1 MADVSSVAG
10 TPMKVCCYLSTLPAK
25 TLAAAKKHD
34 RKMDTFRFF
43 ARGIKA
49 AGDEVE
55 TITELRYVPSDV
67 AFMLGWVHEHGKD
80 APHLRLRQQILDMQ
94 RNHGGRTVIADS
106 NLFLFQDAA
115 NPHYYLRYSFDGVF
129 PDTGEYCD
137 QNPNPER
144 WQTLQQQMNIQVL
157 PWRTAGDPVLISLQR
172 DGGWSMA
179 GYGVTEWCVDT
190 VHRLRSFTD
199 RPIRIRAHPGDKKA
213 HRYVRRITDTLVKQG
228 VRRFFVSDASTSL
241 VDDLT
246 GAWALVNHNSS
257 PAVAAAIR
265 GIPVIST
272 DIVRSQAREVSS
284 ADLSLIENPPV
295 FDRDQW
301 LRRLAQFHWSHDDIV
316 SGRAWTHMRQWVR
329 S

>member
-1 MADVSSVAG
+1 
-10 TPMKVCCYLSTLPAK
+10 MKVCCFLSTLPAK

-34 RKMDTFRFF
+34 RKMETFRHF
-43 ARGIKA
+43 ARGVKA

-55 TITELRYVPSDV
+55 TITELRYVPCDA

-106 NLFLFQDAA
+106 NLFLFQDAT

-137 QNPNPER
+137 QNPDPAR
-144 WQTLQQQMNIQVL
+144 WLTLCEQMAIDVR
-157 PWRTAGDPVLISLQR
+157 PWRSQGDHILISLQR
-172 DGGWSMA
+172 DGGWSMS

-190 VHRLRSFTD
+190 VQRLRHHTK

-213 HRYVRRITDTLVKQG
+213 HRYVQRISDTLFRQG
-228 VRRFFVSDASTSL
+228 IRNFFISDPQVSLTQ
-241 VDDLT
+241 DLDN
-246 GAWALVNHNSS
+246 AWALVNHNSS
-257 PAVAAAIR
+257 PAVAAVIR

-272 DIVRSQAREVSS
+272 DQQRSQAREVSS
-284 ADLSLIENPPV
+284 SDLAQIESPPM

-301 LRRLAQFHWSHDDIV
+301 LRRLAQFHWSHEDLWT
-316 SGRAWTHMRQWVR
+316 GRAWTHMRQWMR
-329 S
+329 P